1 VQFVGVAWSGDTD
14 EYADFVDR
22 YELSFPQIDDTV
34 ADVFTRFGVAYQP
47 AIAIVLPDGEVQT
60 IAGAVDEEIL
70 DSILSDAA
78 A

>member
-1 VQFVGVAWSGDTD
+1 MQFVGVAWSGDTD

>member
-1 VQFVGVAWSGDTD
+1 VQFVGVAWSGDTG
-14 EYADFVDR
+14 EYTDFVDR
-22 YELSFPQIDDTV
+22 YGLSFPQIDDTA

-60 IAGAVDEEIL
+60 IAGAVDEESLDAIL
-70 DSILSDAA
+70 GAA